1 MRNASRRTMFREVR
15 HRFPS
20 NTPGIEDGLS
30 DMNITISPLA
40 ATEVEAV
47 VEDRGVRYP
56 SLRLD
61 VWVALT
67 ALSDPGHQAMH
78 WGNDLAGGDD
88 FDSLA
93 EHLACLYDECEILPR
108 PERAVAMSTPPCS
121 GRSGVRTGCRRHG
134 IGSRICPV
142 RVSELSSDERRRAT
156 ALG

>member
-1 MRNASRRTMFREVR
+1 
-15 HRFPS
+15 
-20 NTPGIEDGLS
+20 
-30 DMNITISPLA
+30 MNITISPLA

-47 VEDRGVRYP
+47 VENRGVRYP

-78 WGNDLAGGDD
+78 WGKDLAGGDD

-108 PERAVAMSTPPCS
+108 PERAVGSILRASEVPAMRML
-121 GRSGVRTGCRRHG
+121 GRQLGAL
-134 IGSRICPV
+134 IL
-142 RVSELSSDERRRAT
+142 ELGEAPDSCYLTDPRWFDVVVAAEG
-156 ALG
+156 ALAAMES